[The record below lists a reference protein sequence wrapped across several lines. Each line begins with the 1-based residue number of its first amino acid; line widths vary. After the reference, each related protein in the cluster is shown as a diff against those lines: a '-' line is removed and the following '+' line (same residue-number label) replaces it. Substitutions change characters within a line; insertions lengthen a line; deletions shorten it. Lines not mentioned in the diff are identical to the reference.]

1 MSQPNQGPS
10 VETIYSTSVMY
21 IDFMPMQRPAN
32 YVKNAAKMHTVRAT
46 RIIMNVMKYTQVR
59 IMGRRRG
66 TKRQFMIM
74 KCIIII
80 I

>member
-1 MSQPNQGPS
+1 
-10 VETIYSTSVMY
+10 
-21 IDFMPMQRPAN
+21 MQRPAN
-32 YVKNAAKMHTVRAT
+32 YVKNAAKKHTVRAT

-66 TKRQFMIM
+66 TKRQFMII